1 MGCHGWL
8 VHFVYNANI
17 YNSSIFLSW
26 NLRNYLWASCQT
38 NMFPKHY
45 SKTPVTRLTL
55 KRNKKQFEWERNL
68 SYCSKFQWNFDQGKG
83 NIVRVSGEFEWP
95 EFKLSRAN
103 CISAP
108 KEGANW
114 DQTEAQRAEKFFLE
128 TGPPLISR
136 CGSSTA
142 NWHHVTKD
150 PKYPTALRTW
160 LKRGTVLSLQVNETM
175 KGRDFTSWSI

>member
-95 EFKLSRAN
+95 EFKLRRVY

-114 DQTEAQRAEKFFLE
+114 DQTEAQRAEKFCLE
-128 TGPPLISR
+128 TGPPLSQ
-136 CGSSTA
+136 G
-142 NWHHVTKD
+142 VD
-150 PKYPTALRTW
+150 PELLT
-160 LKRGTVLSLQVNETM
+160 GTMWQKTQNIPQLWEQDSKGVPFVE
-175 KGRDFTSWSI
+175 GRDFTSWSI